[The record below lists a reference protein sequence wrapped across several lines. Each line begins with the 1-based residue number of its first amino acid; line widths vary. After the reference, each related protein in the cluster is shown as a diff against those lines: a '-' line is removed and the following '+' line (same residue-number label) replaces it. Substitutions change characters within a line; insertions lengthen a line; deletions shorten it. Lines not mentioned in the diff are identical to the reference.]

1 MHASLN
7 TTQIT
12 YDKSSILQLTLQE
25 DPELKPLF
33 ERAKSGHPTD
43 LMKML
48 TDPALTQKVMAKL
61 NGAPGPAASGEE
73 PEINN
78 LWDMPDIKTAA
89 NTILCCFVFFCAP

>member
-1 MHASLN
+1 MPRWLLQLVLSVCSAPMHASLN
-7 TTQIT
+7 RTQIT
-12 YDKSSILQLTLQE
+12 YDKSLILQLTLQE

-33 ERAKSGHPTD
+33 EQAKSGHPTD

-78 LWDMPDIKTAA
+78 LWEAA
-89 NTILCCFVFFCAP
+89 K

>member
-1 MHASLN
+1 MQSVEVIKFVCTVSMQCLN
-7 TTQIT
+7 TYLIQKSN
-12 YDKSSILQLTLQE
+12 DKSLSLHSHLTMQE

-33 ERAKSGHPTD
+33 EQAKSGHPTA

-48 TDPALTQKVMAKL
+48 TDPGLTQKVMAKL

-78 LWDMPDIKTAA
+78 LWEAA
-89 NTILCCFVFFCAP
+89 K